1 MKKIN
6 ITYLIGI
13 ALIGLIIFE
22 FVRMILNWNSMNI
35 IDYIPETLCYIG
47 GIVFVFGSI
56 FGFMPVSVDKKELFY
71 EIVSFLFKYEYKKE
85 NYKVPDELHKR
96 IKADKRD
103 EEALNLLA
111 KDIVSFCDVDCTNLL
126 ISYQN
131 DLVEAAGIYDTE
143 TNEIVLSISNT
154 RTADEVIAVLIHE
167 CMHYILRQKRLWLEN
182 RTKNEYLTDIACLF
196 FGFDEYI
203 NKGYIL
209 VGYLKRNEI
218 RFIKKMIRE
227 FNE

>member
-1 MKKIN
+1 MKKFN

-13 ALIGLIIFE
+13 ALIVLIIFE
-22 FVRMILNWNSMNI
+22 FVRMILHWNSMNI

-47 GIVFVFGSI
+47 GIVFVLGRI
-56 FGFMPVSVDKKELFY
+56 FGFMPVGGDKRELFY

-85 NYKVPDELHKR
+85 NYRVPDELYKR

-111 KDIVSFCDVDCTNLL
+111 KDIVSFCDVDCTDL
-126 ISYQN
+126 IVTNQS
-131 DLVEAAGIYDTE
+131 DLVEAAGIYSSE
-143 TNEIVLSISNT
+143 SNEIRISLSNT

-182 RTKNEYLTDIACLF
+182 TMKNEYLTDIACLF
-196 FGFDEYI
+196 YGFDEYI
-203 NKGYIL
+203 NKGYVL

-218 RFIKKMIRE
+218 RYIKELIRE
-227 FNE
+227 FDE

>member
-1 MKKIN
+1 MKKFN
-6 ITYLIGI
+6 VTYLIGI

-22 FVRMILNWNSMNI
+22 FVRMILHWNSMNI

-47 GIVFVFGSI
+47 GIVFVLGRI
-56 FGFMPVSVDKKELFY
+56 FGFMPVGGDKRELFY

-85 NYKVPDELHKR
+85 NYRVPDELYKR
-96 IKADKRD
+96 IKTDKRD

-111 KDIVSFCDVDCTNLL
+111 KDIVSFCDVDCTDL
-126 ISYQN
+126 IVTNQS
-131 DLVEAAGIYDTE
+131 DLVEAAGIYSSE
-143 TNEIVLSISNT
+143 SNEIRISLSNT

-182 RTKNEYLTDIACLF
+182 TMKNEYLTDIACLF
-196 FGFDEYI
+196 YGFDEYI
-203 NKGYIL
+203 NKGYVL

-218 RFIKKMIRE
+218 RYIKELIRE
-227 FNE
+227 FDE

>member
-1 MKKIN
+1 MKKFN

-22 FVRMILNWNSMNI
+22 FVRMVLNWNTTNI
-35 IDYIPETLCYIG
+35 IYYIPETLCYIG
-47 GIVFVFGSI
+47 GIVFVLGRI
-56 FGFMPVSVDKKELFY
+56 FGFMPVGGDKRELFY

-85 NYKVPDELHKR
+85 NYKVPEELHKR

-111 KDIVSFCDVDCTNLL
+111 KDIVSFCDVDCTDL
-126 ISYQN
+126 IVTNQS
-131 DLVEAAGIYDTE
+131 DLVEAAGIYSSE
-143 TNEIVLSISNT
+143 SNEIRISLSNT

-182 RTKNEYLTDIACLF
+182 TMKNEYLTDIACLF
-196 FGFDEYI
+196 YGFDEYI
-203 NKGYIL
+203 NKGYVL

-218 RFIKKMIRE
+218 RYIKELIRE
-227 FNE
+227 FDE

>member
-1 MKKIN
+1 MKKFN

-22 FVRMILNWNSMNI
+22 FVRMILHWNSMNI

-47 GIVFVFGSI
+47 GIVFVLGRI
-56 FGFMPVSVDKKELFY
+56 FGFMPVGGDKRELFY

-85 NYKVPDELHKR
+85 NYRVPEELYKR

-111 KDIVSFCDVDCTNLL
+111 KDIVSFCDVDCTDL
-126 ISYQN
+126 IVTNQS
-131 DLVEAAGIYDTE
+131 DLVEAAGIYSSE
-143 TNEIVLSISNT
+143 SNEIRISLSNT

-182 RTKNEYLTDIACLF
+182 TMKNEYLTDIACLF
-196 FGFDEYI
+196 YGFDEYI
-203 NKGYIL
+203 NKGYVL

-218 RFIKKMIRE
+218 RYIKELIRE
-227 FNE
+227 FDE